1 MGERLTVVRCPY
13 CGKQIG
19 LNTVSY
25 LTKLETKLSAEQV
38 KDAISNWIEDLD
50 VIEEEGSIAV
60 IPKNYLGKEVW
71 QEINNAL
78 KPFNPEWISAKK
90 ESRWVIKL
98 QDEQ

>member
-1 MGERLTVVRCPY
+1 MNEKFTVVKCPY
-13 CGKQIG
+13 CGKRIG
-19 LNTVSY
+19 
-25 LTKLETKLSAEQV
+25 LTKLETKRTAEQV
-38 KDAISNWIEDLD
+38 KVAISNWSEDLD
-50 VIEEEGSIAV
+50 VVKEEDFIAV
-60 IPKNYLGKEVW
+60 IPKNYLGTEVW